1 MEPIVHK
8 KPLVVIDFDET
19 LVEQDSCTQIGQVV
33 CPGSEDIGMI
43 TWPPVTVNNFDRE
56 KKQDVDWAMRKM
68 TFVPG
73 MERLIRALGQE
84 EFDLI
89 ILSGSCVYLIE
100 SFLKRK
106 CQSFLISVE

>member
-19 LVEQDSCTQIGQVV
+19 LVEQDSWDQIGQVV
-33 CPGSEDIGMI
+33 CPPGSEDIGLR
-43 TWPPVTVNNFDRE
+43 PPVRVKEFDRE

-106 CQSFLISVE
+106 CQSFFHFS